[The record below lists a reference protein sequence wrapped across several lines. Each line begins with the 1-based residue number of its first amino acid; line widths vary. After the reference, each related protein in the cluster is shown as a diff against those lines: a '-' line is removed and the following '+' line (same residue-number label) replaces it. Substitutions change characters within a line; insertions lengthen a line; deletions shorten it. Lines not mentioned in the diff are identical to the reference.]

1 MLTAFNKVGRG
12 PLYAF
17 TERQYSHA
25 THITPALMETILFFL
40 ELIPNMAPR
49 CIDMVS
55 ELRSTLIIWSDAMYE
70 ASRGA
75 LGFVAFDPDDDQY
88 YYSAYVVPSWVYLF
102 FRVLQTYIGQLEI
115 LAVLFAYLTLPK
127 HVVCNRPVLHYID
140 NTSSMA
146 GAIKGYS
153 SKSDSAFLLTILHL
167 LFAVLSIAPWFAYVA
182 SKANCS
188 DGPSRLDF
196 SFAAGVLHAQWLKP
210 ICLTFEQWTAGPR
223 AWISSKSPRAQ
234 RDSGAARRARKKQ
247 RTILV

>member
-1 MLTAFNKVGRG
+1 M
-12 PLYAF
+12 
-17 TERQYSHA
+17 
-25 THITPALMETILFFL
+25 
-40 ELIPNMAPR
+40 
-49 CIDMVS
+49 
-55 ELRSTLIIWSDAMYE
+55 
-70 ASRGA
+70 
-75 LGFVAFDPDDDQY
+75 
-88 YYSAYVVPSWVYLF
+88 
-102 FRVLQTYIGQLEI
+102 
-115 LAVLFAYLTLPK
+115 
-127 HVVCNRPVLHYID
+127 LHYID

-223 AWISSKSPRAQ
+223 AC
-234 RDSGAARRARKKQ
+234 G
-247 RTILV
+247 T